1 MNLARCSRVAI
12 CLVLC
17 MFTGCP
23 SSTKPA
29 PEVPPI
35 LQASYVDAGGILQ
48 WSPSGKPFEVTWQN
62 NLSPCFSSDSMKSDG
77 TKKVVCH
84 AFLAGSYTYEI
95 NKDPN
100 KPLPQGKSQTD
111 DGAFSMH
118 VGSCGN
124 CGLDFTRKFKEATP
138 PTKGTVATEVDVS
151 CQANGGS
158 TTVNPQT
165 GPSGVKVGDYV
176 PFSFQGQYDPQLSPM
191 TLTFKGADCSNNPDH
206 TKPFVIT
213 GSSGYCQVVTT
224 PTITYSAQ
232 SNALG
237 KTCTQ
242 STATLSVS
250 PSQ

>member
-1 MNLARCSRVAI
+1 
-12 CLVLC
+12 

-35 LQASYVDAGGILQ
+35 LQPSYVDAGGILQ
-48 WSPSGKPFEVTWQN
+48 WSPSGKPFEVTWHN

-77 TKKVVCH
+77 TKNVVCH

-95 NKDPN
+95 NKNPN

-111 DGAFSMH
+111 NGAFSMH

-124 CGLDFTRKFKEATP
+124 CSELDFMRKFKKSLPTP
-138 PTKGTVATEVDVS
+138 NGAVAAEVDVS
-151 CQANGGS
+151 CQADGSS
-158 TTVNPQT
+158 TTVDPQA
-165 GPSGVKVGDYV
+165 GPSGLKVGDYV
-176 PFSFQGQYDPQLSPM
+176 PFSFQGQYDPKVSPM
-191 TLTFKGADCSNNPDH
+191 TLTFKAADCSNNPDP

-213 GSSGYCQVVTT
+213 GSSSGYCQVATT

-250 PSQ
+250 SSQ